1 MPRVGPSPPGVGWGV
16 AFFARACLN
25 RPSFNTLDCYNL
37 HSTKSSNSKGFKRKA
52 QFDNRG
58 LPFTI
63 GLMSTNTIHTMQTTS
78 EHGTATDFETITEA
92 LTGMPTCELIEH
104 AWNTPELSPLT
115 VVLLDRL
122 ESYAA
127 EIDRME
133 DAMRAA
139 GLLVRKQVGKVVD
152 LRTRRLLN

>member
-1 MPRVGPSPPGVGWGV
+1 M
-16 AFFARACLN
+16 
-25 RPSFNTLDCYNL
+25 
-37 HSTKSSNSKGFKRKA
+37 
-52 QFDNRG
+52 
-58 LPFTI
+58 
-63 GLMSTNTIHTMQTTS
+63 
-78 EHGTATDFETITEA
+78 
-92 LTGMPTCELIEH
+92 
-104 AWNTPELSPLT
+104 
-115 VVLLDRL
+115 VLLDRL